1 MAGFTAVSFKTKL
14 EKLSESQQSIQ
25 TLSHWVQYHKKAVKE
40 SAAIWAKEVLR
51 AIPERRLLYIYLAN
65 DIMQNSRRKG
75 SEFVQ
80 EYGAQMQLVMPDSYV
95 AMPEKMREKLMRLLS
110 IWEDRR
116 VLQGSQIA
124 EPRRSAMCSSLRIVE
139 LQPVGSCLWAPC
151 GSGVHT
157 LR

>member
-40 SAAIWAKEVLR
+40 SATIWAKEVLR

-80 EYGAQMQLVMPDSYV
+80 EYGAQMQLVMPNGEKVETNIGVVQGGVTSPTTFAIMIDPLLRKLNGICPTYALADDLV
-95 AMPEKMREKLMRLLS
+95 A
-110 IWEDRR
+110 I
-116 VLQGSQIA
+116 
-124 EPRRSAMCSSLRIVE
+124 C
-139 LQPVGSCLWAPC
+139 
-151 GSGVHT
+151 
-157 LR
+157 